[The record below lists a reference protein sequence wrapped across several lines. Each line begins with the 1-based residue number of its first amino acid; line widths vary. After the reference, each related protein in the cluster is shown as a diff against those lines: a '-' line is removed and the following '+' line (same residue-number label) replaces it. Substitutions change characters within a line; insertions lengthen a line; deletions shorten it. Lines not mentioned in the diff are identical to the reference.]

1 MPKFLSSVHFLIT
14 VKVTISGPGI
24 FCGPICGSFV
34 GLYKCYVAIF
44 PWHRGSPKVHLLHH
58 VWYLSRYGDFMS
70 KNVKT
75 RYDVTPLNHFSQRD
89 TVVSIT
95 KPVLLYG
102 ITSHVKE
109 DLLFEPE
116 WTNNTDTSIV
126 QYAGVVLFLNSPF
139 FPPRIYIWD
148 GKKRKV
154 QELHYTRVIQEGKVH
169 ELICSWLQVDQT
181 LHLHDKTDN
190 V

>member
-1 MPKFLSSVHFLIT
+1 M
-14 VKVTISGPGI
+14 
-24 FCGPICGSFV
+24 
-34 GLYKCYVAIF
+34 
-44 PWHRGSPKVHLLHH
+44 HLLHH

-139 FPPRIYIWD
+139 FPPRIYI
-148 GKKRKV
+148 
-154 QELHYTRVIQEGKVH
+154 
-169 ELICSWLQVDQT
+169 
-181 LHLHDKTDN
+181 
-190 V
+190 